1 MTMSNARELALLEK
15 WSSDAVTIIPPLS
28 SPTSPKATKFCCC
41 PNRRRYNLKQPKL
54 TKTLHVKNIFVDNDF
69 TFIDDSSST
78 SEEQDK
84 LDKTD
89 ANVKNYKRAESW
101 PCAKK
106 KTNATTFNPTG
117 IQQIVNINDISE
129 EPRQIIATINA
140 TRVEQKTI
148 DANDDYDDLVELVNI
163 GGNRLETIDKKNVKE
178 KSQQLCEIGRLE
190 ESCPTISN
198 NCLTN
203 RSLYDET
210 LTIHKTVQEQEP
222 TIQKIDIDDDSK
234 ESIVTKISTQSGNED
249 NKAKAS
255 TTTTATATISAS
267 FVTAIEDEEKCE
279 NFNRKTTSS
288 TANLEVKLKPT
299 SKTIKYTDEQTT
311 LTTPIQRLSN
321 ISEFNSTINC
331 KETSR
336 NSHCNKYCNSN
347 CQFCFNQSCR
357 NFCQL
362 KQSLREPTEPFVSRS
377 NKMTI
382 ATIANVTN
390 NKRKRSIGGGDGGG
404 GGGGDDGG
412 VGADG
417 GGSGHQ
423 VVECDKGGLSLP
435 LNIETPAAVSLK
447 TIRMADTIS
456 PPTTPLRSQP
466 TTPSSPLTTT
476 VIKTTMVKRSPAN
489 ELTMSTATTPII
501 TSTTPTTPSATTA
514 ITSAAALPLTLA
526 ERTALLVNQGNVQ
539 DVAKENNKPTNK
551 CDVDTRLSVKE
562 RIAAFVAGNGK
573 IVEKQ

>member
-1 MTMSNARELALLEK
+1 MSVINTLLAARKINSPQPMFFSTLLLYRSTAAELKIVLHGYMTMSNARELALLEK

-140 TRVEQKTI
+140 TRVEQKTT
-148 DANDDYDDLVELVNI
+148 DANDDYDDLVELVNNS
-163 GGNRLETIDKKNVKE
+163 GNRLETIDKRVKE
-178 KSQQLCEIGRLE
+178 KSQHLCEIGRLE

-210 LTIHKTVQEQEP
+210 LTIHKT
-222 TIQKIDIDDDSK
+222 
-234 ESIVTKISTQSGNED
+234 
-249 NKAKAS
+249 
-255 TTTTATATISAS
+255 
-267 FVTAIEDEEKCE
+267 
-279 NFNRKTTSS
+279 
-288 TANLEVKLKPT
+288 LKPT
-299 SKTIKYTDEQTT
+299 SKTIKHTDEQTTT

-390 NKRKRSIGGGDGGG
+390 NKRKRSIGGGGGG
-404 GGGGDDGG
+404 GGGGG

-423 VVECDKGGLSLP
+423 VVECEKGGLSLP

-501 TSTTPTTPSATTA
+501 TSTTPTTPSTTTA
-514 ITSAAALPLTLA
+514 ITAAASLPLTLA

-539 DVAKENNKPTNK
+539 DVAKENNKPNNK

-573 IVEKQ
+573 IEEKQ